1 MQKLINLLRGSVRL
15 EVAGAFPER
24 FLNLCAQRGVA
35 FWGVEWRDGN
45 VLRVTVARRD
55 VRRAEALGE
64 RVLCDVVRLNRSGVP
79 YFLGRFRKRYA
90 FLAGLTLSL
99 LAVCILS
106 RFILTVDV
114 VGNETVSTAQI
125 LSELRRQGVRP
136 GTYGPSIDERKVS
149 NEALL
154 QLPGLSWMAI
164 NLHGTRAEVL
174 VRETLPEPQ
183 VVDENELGDVV
194 AEAPGIITHMEVE
207 EGQALFQ
214 EGDTVLEGE
223 VVISGAMRLDPPE
236 YSGLE
241 PTWRQ
246 VRAGGRVFA
255 RTWRTLTAEIP
266 MEGAVKTY
274 TGETESRWFV
284 NILGRRINFY
294 TNGGISF
301 AGYDKIT
308 EVWTAALP
316 GGQSLPLALGRET
329 ARAYETAAVELDR
342 EAACALLEGRLQ
354 AALREQVGDGEV
366 VSMVYTDTLRDGM
379 LTVTLAAECREE
391 IGRFAPWP
399 AGAADTEEE
408 KGP

>member
-241 PTWRQ
+241 R
-246 VRAGGRVFA
+246 
-255 RTWRTLTAEIP
+255 
-266 MEGAVKTY
+266 
-274 TGETESRWFV
+274 
-284 NILGRRINFY
+284 
-294 TNGGISF
+294 
-301 AGYDKIT
+301 
-308 EVWTAALP
+308 
-316 GGQSLPLALGRET
+316 
-329 ARAYETAAVELDR
+329 
-342 EAACALLEGRLQ
+342 
-354 AALREQVGDGEV
+354 
-366 VSMVYTDTLRDGM
+366 
-379 LTVTLAAECREE
+379 
-391 IGRFAPWP
+391 
-399 AGAADTEEE
+399 
-408 KGP
+408 

>member
-1 MQKLINLLRGSVRL
+1 
-15 EVAGAFPER
+15 
-24 FLNLCAQRGVA
+24 
-35 FWGVEWRDGN
+35 
-45 VLRVTVARRD
+45 
-55 VRRAEALGE
+55 
-64 RVLCDVVRLNRSGVP
+64 
-79 YFLGRFRKRYA
+79 
-90 FLAGLTLSL
+90 
-99 LAVCILS
+99 
-106 RFILTVDV
+106 
-114 VGNETVSTAQI
+114 
-125 LSELRRQGVRP
+125 
-136 GTYGPSIDERKVS
+136 
-149 NEALL
+149 
-154 QLPGLSWMAI
+154 
-164 NLHGTRAEVL
+164 
-174 VRETLPEPQ
+174 
-183 VVDENELGDVV
+183 
-194 AEAPGIITHMEVE
+194 
-207 EGQALFQ
+207 
-214 EGDTVLEGE
+214 
-223 VVISGAMRLDPPE
+223 
-236 YSGLE
+236 
-241 PTWRQ
+241 
-246 VRAGGRVFA
+246 
-255 RTWRTLTAEIP
+255 

-342 EAACALLEGRLQ
+342 EAACALLESRLE

-366 VSMVYTDTLRDGM
+366 VSTVYTDTLRDGM